1 MCKIYLFLINVYIR
15 DIYPLLMLVG
25 SNNFL
30 ALSLKQK
37 TRYMRYKYLLKYTSK
52 RFIIFIL
59 KHTNTI
65 FLQSI
70 HFILKQEQ
78 TTLFLKFNAL

>member
-30 ALSLKQK
+30 ALSFKQK
-37 TRYMRYKYLLKYTSK
+37 NKV
-52 RFIIFIL
+52 
-59 KHTNTI
+59 H
-65 FLQSI
+65 
-70 HFILKQEQ
+70 EV
-78 TTLFLKFNAL
+78 